1 MAADIHKPGGGGD
14 TTTVAP
20 EPGNAKTPLDD
31 VMIAMDV
38 VDTLRHDQLI
48 VERELNE
55 EERKAKLIERLRE
68 IYRGQGIEVPDEILE
83 EGVKALAED
92 RFVYKAP
99 PDTIETRLARLYVSR
114 GGWGRFALG
123 ALGGILVIW
132 IGWYGL
138 YELPRQRLADSQ
150 RIELQETL
158 PATFKQLEEQIAA
171 ETAGAAAPAT
181 AATVRRGLAAARTG
195 NLAEARAARKDL
207 EDQLAALKAEYEVRI
222 ISRKGELSGLWRIPK
237 LNPNARNYYLVVE
250 AIGADG
256 KVLPR
261 TVLSEETGKRETV
274 KKWAV
279 RVPRDV
285 LERVRADKQ
294 ADGIIDAPVVAVKRR
309 GQVEPDWR
317 IPLSGGEIT
326 QW

>member
-1 MAADIHKPGGGGD
+1 MTADSDKSGGGGD

-68 IYRGQGIEVPDEILE
+68 IYQGQGIEVPDKILE

-99 PDTIETRLARLYVSR
+99 SDTVETKLARLYVSR
-114 GGWGRFALG
+114 SGWGRFALG
-123 ALGGILVIW
+123 ALGGILAIW

-138 YELPRQRLADSQ
+138 YELPRQRLADAQ

-171 ETAGAAAPAT
+171 ETAGSASPAT
-181 AATVRRGLAAARTG
+181 AATVRRGLAAARTN

-207 EDQLAALKAEYEVRI
+207 EDQLATLKAEYEVRI

-250 AIGADG
+250 AIGAEG
-256 KVLPR
+256 KVIPR
-261 TVLSEETGKRETV
+261 TVLNEETGKRETV
-274 KKWAV
+274 TKWAV

-294 ADGIIDAPVVAVKRR
+294 ADGIIDAPVVAVKKR
-309 GQVEPDWR
+309 GQVEPDWQ